1 MLFGFFKG
9 IGHTPQTQ
17 PPLENRGAR
26 LGETN
31 KQSDELKNSAATFA
45 QIASELNTKI
55 TGKSEKAGKA
65 EKNKYTQKAKRG
77 NRGNRGKAF
86 HRKTEEV
93 HAERAPQPGKVE
105 IGGKDLSKRKIVW
118 LEKFKHHFNIFTC
131 YVSLKLHF
139 YRGQEARAALKKSR
153 DESKSELAI
162 LTNEEAMK
170 TNTSKMKEEL
180 EDGQYLQVAKR
191 AVAASE
197 AGFKVGKG
205 RIESWWARV

>member
-1 MLFGFFKG
+1 MFGFFKG

-77 NRGNRGKAF
+77 NRGKAF

-93 HAERAPQPGKVE
+93 NAERAPQPGKVE

-118 LEKFKHHFNIFTC
+118 LEKFKHHLNIFAC
-131 YVSLKLHF
+131 KVSLKLHF

-180 EDGQYLQVAKR
+180 EDRQYLKAAKR
-191 AVAASE
+191 AVATSE
-197 AGFKVGKG
+197 AAFKAGKG